1 MFGLK
6 VSGTVNV
13 DDYLTMFFGAQVTL
27 TPQLIAGALVLS
39 FLLSMVFAVVY
50 QYTFRGFTY
59 SRSYIHTMVLGSMV
73 TCMLIMSV
81 GNNLA
86 RGMGILGTLAIIR
99 FRTPVRDPRDA
110 MFLFAC
116 LGVGIAC
123 GAGMP
128 LVAVVGT
135 LIINGAAL
143 MLHWAPF
150 ASRREYEGLLRFA
163 MATGDAKAEQEV
175 QAILTRFCSSF
186 YLLGMR
192 DAEQG
197 DSVEYSYQLRLLDPA
212 YQKDVVDAF
221 KKANLFA
228 DVVLLMQR
236 TTVEL

>member
-1 MFGLK
+1 
-6 VSGTVNV
+6 VNV
-13 DDYLTMFFGAQVTL
+13 NDYMALFFGTQEPLNPALV
-27 TPQLIAGALVLS
+27 AGAMVLS
-39 FLLSMVFAVVY
+39 FLLATLFAAVY
-50 QYTFRGFTY
+50 QFTFRGFTY

-73 TCMLIMSV
+73 TCMLIMAV

-128 LVAVVGT
+128 LVAVIGT
-135 LIINGAAL
+135 LLICAAAL
-143 MLHWAPF
+143 LLHWAPF
-150 ASRREYEGLLRFA
+150 ASRRDYEGLLRFTMPA
-163 MATGDAKAEQEV
+163 HDAQAEQAA
-175 QAILTRFCSSF
+175 QDILKRFCASF

-197 DSVEYSYQLRLLDPA
+197 DAMEFSYQVRLLDPA
-212 YQKDVVDAF
+212 YQQDLVSAF
-221 KKANLFA
+221 KNAGGFS
-228 DVVLLMQR
+228 DPVLLLQR

>member
-1 MFGLK
+1 MN
-6 VSGTVNV
+6 VN
-13 DDYLTMFFGAQVTL
+13 DYLAMFLGTQEPLDSAIV
-27 TPQLIAGALVLS
+27 AGALVLS
-39 FLLSMVFAVVY
+39 FLLAMVFAAVY
-50 QYTFRGFTY
+50 QFTFRGFTY

-73 TCMLIMSV
+73 TCMLIMAV

-116 LGVGIAC
+116 LGIGIAC

-128 LVAVVGT
+128 VVAAIGT
-135 LIINGAAL
+135 LLINVAAL
-143 MLHWAPF
+143 LLHWAPF
-150 ASRREYEGLLRFA
+150 ASRREYEGLLRFIMPA
-163 MATGDAKAEQEV
+163 DDAKAEQEV
-175 QAILTRFCSSF
+175 QELLTRYCSSF

-197 DSVEYSYQLRLLDPA
+197 DSMEFSYQVKLLDPA
-212 YQKDVVDAF
+212 YQQDLVLAF
-221 KKANLFA
+221 KKAGSFS
-228 DVVLLMQR
+228 DPVLLMQR

>member
-1 MFGLK
+1 M
-6 VSGTVNV
+6 N
-13 DDYLTMFFGAQVTL
+13 DYLSMFFGAQEAL
-27 TPQLIAGALVLS
+27 TPALVAGALVLS
-39 FLLSMVFAVVY
+39 FLLSMVFAAVY
-50 QYTFRGFTY
+50 QHTFRGFTY
-59 SRSYIHTMVLGSMV
+59 SRSYIHSMVLGSMV
-73 TCMLIMSV
+73 TCMLIMAV

-128 LVAVVGT
+128 LVAALGT
-135 LIINGAAL
+135 LVINSAAL
-143 MLHWAPF
+143 LLHWVPF
-150 ASRREYEGLLRFA
+150 ASRREYEGLVRFSMLPNDPA
-163 MATGDAKAEQEV
+163 AEQEV
-175 QAILTRFCSSF
+175 QAILSRYCSSF

-197 DSVEYSYQLRLLDPA
+197 ERVEFSYQVRLLDPA
-212 YQKDVVDAF
+212 YQQDLVQAF
-221 KKANLFA
+221 KKPDLFS
-228 DVVLLMQR
+228 DPVLLMQR

>member
-1 MFGLK
+1 MN
-6 VSGTVNV
+6 VN
-13 DDYLTMFFGAQVTL
+13 DYMALFFGTQEPLNPALV
-27 TPQLIAGALVLS
+27 AGAMVLS
-39 FLLSMVFAVVY
+39 FLLATLFAAVY
-50 QYTFRGFTY
+50 QFTFRGFTY

-73 TCMLIMSV
+73 TCMLIMAV

-128 LVAVVGT
+128 LVAVIGT
-135 LIINGAAL
+135 LLICAAAL
-143 MLHWAPF
+143 LLHWAPF
-150 ASRREYEGLLRFA
+150 ASRRDYEGLLRFI
-163 MATGDAKAEQEV
+163 MPVHDAQAEQAA
-175 QAILTRFCSSF
+175 QDILKRFCASF

-197 DSVEYSYQLRLLDPA
+197 DAMEFSYQVRLLDPA
-212 YQKDVVDAF
+212 YQQDLVSAF
-221 KKANLFA
+221 KNAGGFS
-228 DVVLLMQR
+228 DPVLLLQR

>member
-1 MFGLK
+1 MNM
-6 VSGTVNV
+6 T
-13 DDYLTMFFGAQVTL
+13 DYLSMFFEPQAAL
-27 TPQLIAGALVLS
+27 THALVAGSLTLS
-39 FLLSMVFAVVY
+39 FLLSMVFAIVY
-50 QYTFRGFTY
+50 QHTFRGLTY

-73 TCMLIMSV
+73 TCMLIMAV

-86 RGMGILGTLAIIR
+86 RGVGILGTLAIIR

-128 LVAVVGT
+128 LVAVMST
-135 LIINGAAL
+135 AIINIVAL
-143 MLHWAPF
+143 LLHWTPF
-150 ASRREYEGLLRFA
+150 ASRREYEGLLRFTMPA
-163 MATGDAKAEQEV
+163 HHAQAEQTV
-175 QAILTRFCSSF
+175 QELLVRFCASF

-197 DSVEYSYQLRLLDPA
+197 DCIECSYQVRLLDPA
-212 YQKDVVDAF
+212 YQKDLVEAL
-221 KKANLFA
+221 KKAGPFA

>member
-1 MFGLK
+1 M
-6 VSGTVNV
+6 NAN
-13 DDYLTMFFGAQVTL
+13 DYLSMFFGTQEVL
-27 TPQLIAGALVLS
+27 NPQLVAGSLILS
-39 FLLSMVFAVVY
+39 FLLAMVFATVY
-50 QYTFRGFTY
+50 QWTFRGFTY

-81 GNNLA
+81 GNSLA

-116 LGVGIAC
+116 LGIGIAC

-128 LVAVVGT
+128 IVAVIGT
-135 LIINGAAL
+135 VIINAGAL
-143 MLHWAPF
+143 ILHWAPF
-150 ASRREYEGLLRFA
+150 ASRREYEGLLRFV
-163 MATGDAKAEQEV
+163 MAANDTKAEQEV
-175 QAILTRFCSSF
+175 QAVLTRYCSSF
-186 YLLGMR
+186 FLLGMR

-197 DSVEYSYQLRLLDPA
+197 DCVEYSYQVRLLDPA
-212 YQKDVVDAF
+212 YQRDLVETL
-221 KKANLFA
+221 KKAGQFA

>member
-1 MFGLK
+1 MN
-6 VSGTVNV
+6 VN
-13 DDYLTMFFGAQVTL
+13 DYMALFFGTQEPLNPALV
-27 TPQLIAGALVLS
+27 AGAMVLS
-39 FLLSMVFAVVY
+39 FLLSTLFAAVY
-50 QYTFRGFTY
+50 QFTFRGFTY
-59 SRSYIHTMVLGSMV
+59 SRSYIHTMVLGTMV

-123 GAGMP
+123 GAGMS
-128 LVAVVGT
+128 LVAVIGT
-135 LIINGAAL
+135 LLICAVAL
-143 MLHWAPF
+143 LLHWAPF
-150 ASRREYEGLLRFA
+150 ASRRDYEGLLRFT
-163 MATGDAKAEQEV
+163 MPVRDAQAEQAA
-175 QAILTRFCSSF
+175 QDILKRFCASF

-197 DSVEYSYQLRLLDPA
+197 DTMEFSYQVRLLDPA
-212 YQKDVVDAF
+212 YQQDLVSAF
-221 KKANLFA
+221 RNASGFS
-228 DVVLLMQR
+228 DPVLLLQR

>member
-1 MFGLK
+1 M
-6 VSGTVNV
+6 
-13 DDYLTMFFGAQVTL
+13 A
-27 TPQLIAGALVLS
+27 
-39 FLLSMVFAVVY
+39 
-50 QYTFRGFTY
+50 
-59 SRSYIHTMVLGSMV
+59 
-73 TCMLIMSV
+73 V

-123 GAGMP
+123 GSGMP

-135 LIINGAAL
+135 VLINLAAVV
-143 MLHWAPF
+143 LHWTPF
-150 ASRREYEGLLRFA
+150 ASRREYEGLLRFTMPA
-163 MATGDAKAEQEV
+163 NSPELEQIVQSVLVQYCAT
-175 QAILTRFCSSF
+175 F

-197 DSVEYSYQLRLLDPA
+197 DGMEFSYQVRLLDPA
-212 YQKDVVDAF
+212 YHKDLVEAF
-221 KKANLFA
+221 KKTGQFA

-236 TTVEL
+236 TTIEL

>member
-1 MFGLK
+1 MTDTL
-6 VSGTVNV
+6 S
-13 DDYLTMFFGAQVTL
+13 MFFEPQPVL
-27 TPQLIAGALVLS
+27 TPALVAGNLVLS
-39 FLLSMVFAVVY
+39 FLLSMAFALVY
-50 QYTFRGFTY
+50 QHTFRGFTY

-73 TCMLIMSV
+73 TCMLIMAV

-128 LVAVVGT
+128 LVAVIGT
-135 LIINGAAL
+135 AAINIVAL
-143 MLHWAPF
+143 LLHWTPF
-150 ASRREYEGLLRFA
+150 ASRREYEGMLRFA
-163 MATGDAKAEQEV
+163 MPVHDAQAEQAV
-175 QAILTRFCSSF
+175 QDILVRFCSSF

-197 DSVEYSYQLRLLDPA
+197 DRMEFSYQVKLLDPA
-212 YQKDVVDAF
+212 YHKDLVEAF
-221 KKANLFA
+221 KQAGRFE

-236 TTVEL
+236 TTIEL

>member
-1 MFGLK
+1 
-6 VSGTVNV
+6 
-13 DDYLTMFFGAQVTL
+13 MFFGTQETLSAQSV
-27 TPQLIAGALVLS
+27 AGAMTLS
-39 FLLSMVFAVVY
+39 FLLAMIFAAVY
-50 QYTFRGFTY
+50 QHTFRGFTY
-59 SRSYIHTMVLGSMV
+59 SRSYVHTMVIGSMV
-73 TCMLIMSV
+73 TCMLIMAV
-81 GNNLA
+81 GSNLA

-128 LVAVVGT
+128 VVAAVGT
-135 LIINGAAL
+135 LLINFVAL
-143 MLHWAPF
+143 ILHWAPF
-150 ASRREYEGLLRFA
+150 ASRREYEGLLRFIMRTNDRTA
-163 MATGDAKAEQEV
+163 DQEV
-175 QAILTRFCSSF
+175 KDALVRFCTSY

-197 DSVEYSYQLRLLDPA
+197 DCVEYSYQVRLIDPA
-212 YQKDVVDAF
+212 YHRDLVDAF
-221 KKANLFA
+221 KKAGCFS

>member
-1 MFGLK
+1 MF
-6 VSGTVNV
+6 N
-13 DDYLTMFFGAQVTL
+13 YLSMLFEPQANL
-27 TPQLIAGALVLS
+27 TPVVVVGSLVLS
-39 FLLSMVFAVVY
+39 FLLSMVFAIVY
-50 QYTFRGFTY
+50 QQTFRGFTY

-73 TCMLIMSV
+73 TCMLIMAV
-81 GNNLA
+81 GNNVA

-128 LVAVVGT
+128 LIAALGT
-135 LIINGAAL
+135 LAINAAAL
-143 MLHWAPF
+143 LLHWTPF

-163 MATGDAKAEQEV
+163 MAAHDPAAEQTV
-175 QAILTRFCSSF
+175 QDLLVHYCASF

-197 DSVEYSYQLRLLDPA
+197 DQLEFSYQVRLLDPA
-212 YQKDVVDAF
+212 YQKDLVEAF
-221 KKANLFA
+221 RQDRRFA

>member
-1 MFGLK
+1 
-6 VSGTVNV
+6 VNV
-13 DDYLTMFFGAQVTL
+13 NDYLTMFFGTQEALGPHV
-27 TPQLIAGALVLS
+27 IAGAMVLS
-39 FLLSMVFAVVY
+39 FLLSMLFAAVY

-59 SRSYIHTMVLGSMV
+59 SRSYIHTMVLGSIV
-73 TCMLIMSV
+73 TCMLIMAV

-116 LGVGIAC
+116 LGIGIAC

-128 LVAVVGT
+128 VVAVLGT
-135 LIINGAAL
+135 LIINAVAL
-143 MLHWAPF
+143 LLHWLPF
-150 ASRREYEGLLRFA
+150 ASRRDYEGLFRFVSPA
-163 MATGDAKAEQEV
+163 NDKEAEQAV
-175 QAILTRFCSSF
+175 HDLLVRFCSSF

-197 DSVEYSYQLRLLDPA
+197 DSVEYSYQVRLLDPA
-212 YQKDVVDAF
+212 YQQDLVMAF
-221 KKANLFA
+221 KKTGCFS
-228 DVVLLMQR
+228 DPVLLMQR

>member
-1 MFGLK
+1 MN
-6 VSGTVNV
+6 VN
-13 DDYLTMFFGAQVTL
+13 DYLTMFFGTQEALSPHV
-27 TPQLIAGALVLS
+27 IAGAMTLS
-39 FLLSMVFAVVY
+39 FLLSMLFAAVY

-59 SRSYIHTMVLGSMV
+59 SRSYIHTMVLGSIV
-73 TCMLIMSV
+73 TCMLIMAV

-116 LGVGIAC
+116 LGIGIAC

-128 LVAVVGT
+128 VVAVLGT
-135 LIINGAAL
+135 LIINTVAL
-143 MLHWAPF
+143 LLHWLPF
-150 ASRREYEGLLRFA
+150 ASRRDYEGLFRFVSPA
-163 MATGDAKAEQEV
+163 NDKAAEQAV
-175 QAILTRFCSSF
+175 HDLLVRFCASF

-197 DSVEYSYQLRLLDPA
+197 DSVEYSYQVRLLDPA
-212 YQKDVVDAF
+212 YQQDLVMAF
-221 KKANLFA
+221 KKTGCFS
-228 DVVLLMQR
+228 DPVLLMQR

>member
-1 MFGLK
+1 MTDTL
-6 VSGTVNV
+6 S
-13 DDYLTMFFGAQVTL
+13 MFFEPQPVL
-27 TPQLIAGALVLS
+27 TPALVAGNLVLS
-39 FLLSMVFAVVY
+39 FLLAMAFALVY
-50 QYTFRGFTY
+50 QHTFRGFTY

-73 TCMLIMSV
+73 TCMLIMAV

-128 LVAVVGT
+128 LVAV
-135 LIINGAAL
+135 IGAAAINIVAL
-143 MLHWAPF
+143 LLHWTPF
-150 ASRREYEGLLRFA
+150 ASRREYEGMLRFA
-163 MATGDAKAEQEV
+163 MPVHDARAEQSV
-175 QAILTRFCSSF
+175 QDILVRFCSSF

-197 DSVEYSYQLRLLDPA
+197 DRMEFSYQVKLLDPA
-212 YQKDVVDAF
+212 YNKDLVEAL
-221 KKANLFA
+221 KKAGPFE

>member
-1 MFGLK
+1 MDI
-6 VSGTVNV
+6 N
-13 DDYLTMFFGAQVTL
+13 DYLSMFFGTQEQL

-39 FLLSMVFAVVY
+39 FLLSMVFAMVY
-50 QYTFRGFTY
+50 QHTFRGFTY

-73 TCMLIMSV
+73 TCMLIMAV

-128 LVAVVGT
+128 TVAVVGT
-135 LIINGAAL
+135 LIMSAVAL
-143 MLHWAPF
+143 LLHWLPF
-150 ASRREYEGLLRFA
+150 ASRRDYEGLLRFMMQLNDSEA
-163 MATGDAKAEQEV
+163 EALAKD
-175 QAILTRFCSSF
+175 ILVRFCSSF
-186 YLLGMR
+186 YVLGMR
-192 DAEQG
+192 EAEQG
-197 DSVEYSYQLRLLDPA
+197 DCVEYSYQIRLVDPA
-212 YQKDVVDAF
+212 YQRDVIDAF
-221 KKANLFA
+221 KKAGRFG

>member
-1 MFGLK
+1 
-6 VSGTVNV
+6 VNV
-13 DDYLTMFFGAQVTL
+13 NDYMALFFGTQEPLNPALV
-27 TPQLIAGALVLS
+27 AGAMVLS
-39 FLLSMVFAVVY
+39 FLLSTLFAAVY
-50 QYTFRGFTY
+50 QFTFRGFTY
-59 SRSYIHTMVLGSMV
+59 SRSYIHTMVLGTMV

-123 GAGMP
+123 GAGMS
-128 LVAVVGT
+128 LVAVIGT
-135 LIINGAAL
+135 LLICAVAL
-143 MLHWAPF
+143 LLHWAPF
-150 ASRREYEGLLRFA
+150 ASRRDYEGLLRFT
-163 MATGDAKAEQEV
+163 MPVRDAQAEQAA
-175 QAILTRFCSSF
+175 QDILKRFCASF

-197 DSVEYSYQLRLLDPA
+197 DTMEFSYQVRLLDPA
-212 YQKDVVDAF
+212 YQQDLVSAF
-221 KKANLFA
+221 RNASGFS
-228 DVVLLMQR
+228 DPVLLLQR

>member
-1 MFGLK
+1 
-6 VSGTVNV
+6 VNV
-13 DDYLTMFFGAQVTL
+13 NDYLSMFFGTQEML
-27 TPQLIAGALVLS
+27 TPPAIAGALILS
-39 FLLSMVFAVVY
+39 FLLSMVFALVY
-50 QYTFRGFTY
+50 QFTFRGFTY

-128 LVAVVGT
+128 QVAVIGT
-135 LIINGAAL
+135 LIMNGVAL
-143 MLHWAPF
+143 MLHWLPF
-150 ASRREYEGLLRFA
+150 ASRREYEGLLRF
-163 MATGDAKAEQEV
+163 MMQTNDKEAEEAV
-175 QAILTRFCSSF
+175 RNILVRFCASF

-192 DAEQG
+192 EAEQG
-197 DSVEYSYQLRLLDPA
+197 ECVEYSYQIRLVDPA
-212 YQKDVVDAF
+212 YHRDLIDAF
-221 KKANLFA
+221 KKAGRFE

>member
-1 MFGLK
+1 
-6 VSGTVNV
+6 VNV
-13 DDYLTMFFGAQVTL
+13 NDYMALFFGTQEPLNPALV
-27 TPQLIAGALVLS
+27 AGAMVLS
-39 FLLSMVFAVVY
+39 FLLSTLFAAVY
-50 QYTFRGFTY
+50 QFTFRGFTY

-123 GAGMP
+123 GAGMS
-128 LVAVVGT
+128 LVAVIGT
-135 LIINGAAL
+135 LLICAVAL
-143 MLHWAPF
+143 LLHWAPF
-150 ASRREYEGLLRFA
+150 ASRRDYEGLLRFT
-163 MATGDAKAEQEV
+163 MPVRDAQAEQAA
-175 QAILTRFCSSF
+175 QDILKRFCASF

-197 DSVEYSYQLRLLDPA
+197 DTMEFSYQVRLLDPA
-212 YQKDVVDAF
+212 YQQDLVSAF
-221 KKANLFA
+221 RNASGFS
-228 DVVLLMQR
+228 DPVLLLQR

>member
-1 MFGLK
+1 MN
-6 VSGTVNV
+6 VNE
-13 DDYLTMFFGAQVTL
+13 YLSLFFGTQEVL
-27 TPQLIAGALVLS
+27 GPQQIAGALVLS
-39 FLLSMVFAVVY
+39 FLLSMVYALVY
-50 QYTFRGFTY
+50 QFTFRGFTY

-128 LVAVVGT
+128 LVAVIGT
-135 LIINGAAL
+135 LIMCAVAL
-143 MLHWAPF
+143 LLHWLPF
-150 ASRREYEGLLRFA
+150 ASRREYEGLLRF
-163 MATGDAKAEQEV
+163 MTQLNDSTAEQDIKD
-175 QAILTRFCSSF
+175 ILVRYCASF
-186 YLLGMR
+186 YVLGMR
-192 DAEQG
+192 EAEHG
-197 DSVEYSYQLRLLDPA
+197 ECVEDSYQIRLLDPT
-212 YQKDVVDAF
+212 YQRDLIDAF
-221 KKANLFA
+221 KKAGRFE
-228 DVVLLMQR
+228 DVTLLMQR

>member
-1 MFGLK
+1 MN
-6 VSGTVNV
+6 VN
-13 DDYLTMFFGAQVTL
+13 DYMALFFGTQEPLNPALV
-27 TPQLIAGALVLS
+27 AGAMVLS
-39 FLLSMVFAVVY
+39 FLLSTLFAAVY
-50 QYTFRGFTY
+50 QFTFRGFTY

-73 TCMLIMSV
+73 TCMLIMAV

-123 GAGMP
+123 GAGMS
-128 LVAVVGT
+128 LVAVIGT
-135 LIINGAAL
+135 LLICAVAL
-143 MLHWAPF
+143 LLHWAPF
-150 ASRREYEGLLRFA
+150 ASRRDYEGLLRFT
-163 MATGDAKAEQEV
+163 MPVRDAQAEQAA
-175 QAILTRFCSSF
+175 QDILKRFCASF

-197 DSVEYSYQLRLLDPA
+197 DTMEFSYQVRLLDPA
-212 YQKDVVDAF
+212 YQQDLVSAF
-221 KKANLFA
+221 RNASGFS
-228 DVVLLMQR
+228 DPVLLLQR

>member
-1 MFGLK
+1 ML
-6 VSGTVNV
+6 
-13 DDYLTMFFGAQVTL
+13 FGAQEAL
-27 TPQLIAGALVLS
+27 TPQMVGGALVLS
-39 FLLSMVFAVVY
+39 FLLAMVFAMVY

-73 TCMLIMSV
+73 TCMLIMAV

-116 LGVGIAC
+116 LGVGISC
-123 GAGMP
+123 GSGMP
-128 LVAVVGT
+128 LVAAIGT
-135 LIINGAAL
+135 VLINAAAL
-143 MLHWAPF
+143 LLHWAPF

-163 MATGDAKAEQEV
+163 MPSGDPEAEREV
-175 QAILTRFCSSF
+175 QEILVRFCSSF

-197 DSVEYSYQLRLLDPA
+197 DSVEFSYQVRLLDPA
-212 YQKDVVDAF
+212 YQQDVVSAL
-221 KKANLFA
+221 KKAGKFA
-228 DVVLLMQR
+228 DPMLLMQR